1 MVDIPDTPADQL
13 INPPGALETSDCLD
27 DELFGPMLRRGDRAA
42 ASGGMTTAQQQLPP
56 TRCVDK
62 DPYGLWPQARPT
74 AGGKPASPLPTR
86 EKMVAEFDAD
96 RMPISDGPQ
105 QSIRRRKPWLDI
117 ADQHPARK

>member
-1 MVDIPDTPADQL
+1 
-13 INPPGALETSDCLD
+13 
-27 DELFGPMLRRGDRAA
+27 
-42 ASGGMTTAQQQLPP
+42 MTTAQQQLPP

-74 AGGKPASPLPTR
+74 AGGKPAEPTGIGISVRSAARAGGVRPPAASPLPTR